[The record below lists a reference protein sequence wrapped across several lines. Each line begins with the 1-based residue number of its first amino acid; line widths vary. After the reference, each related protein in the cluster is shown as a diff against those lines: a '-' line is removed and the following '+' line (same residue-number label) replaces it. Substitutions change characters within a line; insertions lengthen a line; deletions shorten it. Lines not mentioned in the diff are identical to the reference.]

1 MKRFFRLLICF
12 VFILSTVALYAC
24 GGNKGNGGKT
34 DDSDVILEDV
44 TFDEYG
50 YPVFPSK
57 ITLNV
62 WSVIGDPDKA
72 YLELVNK
79 QFNDTFK
86 ANNVEAN
93 ITSIETNLFYTQFA
107 NTLNTDPDNA
117 PDVVIFHSER
127 LTNLADNK
135 MIVPIESALKS
146 INQSLDTNNYLS
158 NILSECYAKGS
169 LYAVPLDV
177 HSGFWYVRDDILQK
191 NGLSRPTTFAEIE
204 SVCQALMDKKA
215 AGTLWVRSMDRNNAS
230 LREWRQVGPESDF
243 YPLEMSGENDNME
256 CGWIPQTAVLQNGGT
271 FCDKNGYPAW
281 NTNKGLETVLNT
293 IKGWKGKYIG
303 ANRNYET
310 LWANLGNGNAVF
322 GFEGS
327 WWAESRLNEYD
338 SVLGEGSMGVMGLSK
353 LFALDPTSKDAD
365 KVYGVGHCFALSR
378 SVTNAKVKA
387 AGALYSKYMTENSIK
402 YMKGGH
408 LPACF
413 SVINNPEYTSS
424 TEYNR
429 YLKYMGDPA
438 NFQTLGNTK
447 YFKPVYEQLKMTYMY
462 TLSKNKTGEVK
473 DFIAEAYQKAMSTI
487 RAEEDL

>member
-1 MKRFFRLLICF
+1 
-12 VFILSTVALYAC
+12 
-24 GGNKGNGGKT
+24 
-34 DDSDVILEDV
+34 
-44 TFDEYG
+44 
-50 YPVFPSK
+50 
-57 ITLNV
+57 
-62 WSVIGDPDKA
+62 
-72 YLELVNK
+72 
-79 QFNDTFK
+79 
-86 ANNVEAN
+86 
-93 ITSIETNLFYTQFA
+93 
-107 NTLNTDPDNA
+107 
-117 PDVVIFHSER
+117 
-127 LTNLADNK
+127 
-135 MIVPIESALKS
+135 
-146 INQSLDTNNYLS
+146 
-158 NILSECYAKGS
+158 
-169 LYAVPLDV
+169 
-177 HSGFWYVRDDILQK
+177 
-191 NGLSRPTTFAEIE
+191 
-204 SVCQALMDKKA
+204 
-215 AGTLWVRSMDRNNAS
+215 
-230 LREWRQVGPESDF
+230 
-243 YPLEMSGENDNME
+243 MSGENDNME

-327 WWAESRLNEYD
+327 WWAEQRLDEYD

-365 KVYGVGHCFALSR
+365 KVYGVGHVFALSR